1 MGQAPWS
8 DRRVFGTLCQI
19 LKTRPA
25 TIHLTAIDVDG
36 TVEELHI
43 SAQAARM
50 LELDLHGDPPDAA
63 RIRELVAL
71 GEKAITAAPSGDD
84 NSTKAPILTAATGAT
99 TLACPDCG
107 LSYGAFVDTN
117 RFGCASCYTA
127 FEENL
132 DAALQELHGANT
144 HVGRMPSGVRPDDEA
159 RRQHRLVIQQQLDEA
174 VADERY
180 EDAARLRDELQSL
193 GGEA

>member
-1 MGQAPWS
+1 
-8 DRRVFGTLCQI
+8 
-19 LKTRPA
+19 
-25 TIHLTAIDVDG
+25 
-36 TVEELHI
+36 
-43 SAQAARM
+43 M
-50 LELDLHGDPPDAA
+50 LELDLHGAPPDAA

-71 GEKAITAAPSGDD
+71 GEEAITAIPSGGGAG
-84 NSTKAPILTAATGAT
+84 STKAPILTAATGAT

-132 DAALQELHGANT
+132 DAALQELHGART
-144 HVGRMPSGVRPDDEA
+144 HVGRMPSGAKPDEEA
-159 RRQHRLVIQQQLDEA
+159 RRQHRLVIQHQLDEA

-180 EDAARLRDELQSL
+180 EDAARLRDELRQL
-193 GGEA
+193 EDGA